1 MFNLRYGKMINNS
14 EKEINKFVP
23 KISNLNKNR
32 NTRKEITLLT
42 KFKDIDSEKIKNNS
56 EYEDSEK
63 NEI

>member
-14 EKEINKFVP
+14 EKEINKFIP
-23 KISNLNKNR
+23 KVSNLNR

-42 KFKDIDSEKIKNNS
+42 KFKDIDSNKIKNNL

-63 NEI
+63 NEK

>member
-14 EKEINKFVP
+14 EKEINKFIP
-23 KISNLNKNR
+23 KVSNLNR

>member
-14 EKEINKFVP
+14 EKEINKFIP
-23 KISNLNKNR
+23 KVSNLNR

-42 KFKDIDSEKIKNNS
+42 KFKDIDSNKIKNNL

>member
-14 EKEINKFVP
+14 EKKIEKFIP
-23 KISNLNKNR
+23 KISNLNKN
-32 NTRKEITLLT
+32 TRKEVTSLT
-42 KFKDIDSEKIKNNS
+42 KFKDLDSEKIKNNS